1 MHNRTPHVAIIG
13 AGNVGATTAFA
24 LLMDG
29 VARHISLIDIH
40 KEKLEGEAMDLE
52 HGMQFVLGADIT
64 YSTTYEGIEDA
75 DIVVI
80 TAGAPQKNGQ
90 SRRELVDVNA
100 AIITEIVEQ
109 IVARNTKCIVLVVTN
124 PVDVLT
130 TIAQQVSGFPPERVI
145 GSGTILDTAR
155 FRYYLG
161 EYFGVHPNTV
171 HAYMLGEHGDSEFSA
186 WSSATLGGLSLQDH
200 PKWNDA
206 AMEDIADKTRNAA
219 YEIISRKGSTYYAIA
234 LSVARLCR
242 SILND
247 SETILPVS
255 TVLNEYYG
263 VSDVALSVPT
273 VIRRSGAFVDF
284 VTSLSKKEQEQFH
297 ASARIIHELLPSA

>member
-64 YSTTYEGIEDA
+64 YSTTYDGIEDA

-109 IVARNTKCIVLVVTN
+109 IVARNTKCILLVVTN

-171 HAYMLGEHGDSEFSA
+171 HAYMLGEHGDSEFPV

-206 AMEDIADKTRNAA
+206 AMEDIVDKTRNAA

-284 VTSLSKKEQEQFH
+284 VTPLSTKEQEQFH
-297 ASARIIHELLPSA
+297 ASAQIIHELLPSA